1 MRIISGT
8 VRGRRLFTPGRG
20 KGVSAIRPTADR
32 VRESL
37 FNILADAATG
47 GVTLDLFAG
56 TGALGIEALSRGS
69 SRAVFVDTSQD
80 AIQLVK
86 RNLDVCGLS
95 DRATVLRRDLMKGPS
110 FLRKIMPVGGFD
122 LVFVDPPYRRGIS
135 VKILRYLGKYQLLSK
150 DGLLVA
156 EEAADIELPDD
167 VEGLQQSDRRVYGD
181 TAICFYRNNPNGDH
195 HE

>member
-8 VRGRRLFTPGRG
+8 ARGRRLFTPGRSS
-20 KGVSAIRPTADR
+20 GVSVIRPTADR

-37 FNILADAATG
+37 FNILGDSVVEA
-47 GVTLDLFAG
+47 VTLDLFAG
-56 TGALGIEALSRGS
+56 TGALGLEALSRGS

-86 RNLDVCGLS
+86 RNLDVCGFS
-95 DRATVLRRDLMKGPS
+95 DRATVLRRDLLKGPS

-122 LVFVDPPYRRGIS
+122 LIFVDPPYRRGIS
-135 VKILRYLGKYQLLSK
+135 VKIIRDLGKFDLLSK

-167 VEGLQQSDRRVYGD
+167 VDGLQKSDRRVYGD
-181 TAICFYRNNPNGDH
+181 TVICFYRNNAGGKQY
-195 HE
+195 E